1 MKIRNGELLP
11 KLPND
16 VCADEIYEKLIAPC
30 FVNDA
35 SARLSF
41 KELYDQAVYLGATED
56 EEAVKEHLNG
66 AYTHLTVASASLT
79 ETEVLERQGPSV
91 HYLNTDFIIN
101 TLKAVSNQMPKMKGI
116 KDPAEANIY
125 HMVQAYGKPAGLIVT
140 CPRDGEPGAAYVD
153 ILSGEDNVGIANAL
167 LSYSWG
173 YKVKFGTEIIYG
185 YSGCFHLQLCTN
197 PFLVDT
203 YAHEIAFVCFLL
215 FQTPGSRCG

>member
-1 MKIRNGELLP
+1 MFSNGKTPYKDFLLPEVIEKIRNGKLLP

-16 VCADEIYEKLIAPC
+16 VCPEEIYETLIAPC

-35 SARLSF
+35 SARPSF

-66 AYTHLTVASASLT
+66 AHTHLTVASASLT

-91 HYLNTDFIIN
+91 HHLNTDFITN
-101 TLKAVSNQMPKMKGI
+101 TLKAVSNQMSEMIGI
-116 KDPAEANIY
+116 TDPAGANIH
-125 HMVQAYGKPAGLIVT
+125 HMNQAYGKPAGLTAT
-140 CPRDGEPGAAYVD
+140 CPRDGKLGAAYVD
-153 ILSGEDNVGIANAL
+153 TLSGEDNVGIANAL

-185 YSGCFHLQLCTN
+185 YSGCSHYC
-197 PFLVDT
+197 V
-203 YAHEIAFVCFLL
+203 
-215 FQTPGSRCG
+215 QTPSW